1 MNKRIALLIAAAAL
15 AAMPAAANDSVSVTV
30 TGTIAPRCELG
41 ARVRQ
46 IADVNSTSVAIG
58 YSTSGEATGVTF
70 ASSQVNLGTTAPQLM
85 ADLTTTC
92 NTGSATLSLTSDNG
106 FKLLNPAVAPTNLI
120 AYSVNLVGQGGASGI
135 SSNYTTVLTGTG
147 PARAAGRRLQF
158 VLPAVVN
165 PVNIAA
171 GTYSDTIRITV
182 TPNP

>member
-1 MNKRIALLIAAAAL
+1 MKKLLVLLL
-15 AAMPAAANDSVSVTV
+15 ASAVLGVVPASANDSVSVTV
-30 TGTIAPRCELG
+30 TGTVAPRCELG

-46 IADVNSTSVAIG
+46 IAGINSTSIAIG
-58 YSTSGEATGVTF
+58 YDTSAEASGLTA
-70 ASSQVNLGTTAPQLM
+70 ASSQVDLATTAPQLM

-106 FKLLNPAVAPTNLI
+106 FRLLNPAAAPTNQI
-120 AYSVNLVGQGGASGI
+120 AYSVNLLGQGGASGI
-135 SSNYTTVLTGTG
+135 NANFTTVLNGTG

-165 PVNIAA
+165 PLNLAP